1 MRSFYGV
8 DRLDNA
14 YFVSENFSESLI
26 ERDYLF
32 NQENQTVT
40 LASLQVDR
48 KKVVK
53 ALASDKGMQINT
65 SSSVSLMSLPSHQE
79 LALILFAPQLVSTND
94 FVFVLD
100 DLHRSKFNLVAV
112 TRLPTSALDLDF
124 LFAEMCPRYFN
135 VEALSEHVFGGSG
148 AAAST
153 SSSVVMAVVEREKGV

>member
-26 ERDYLF
+26 ERDFLF
-32 NQENQTVT
+32 NQDSQSVT

-48 KKVVK
+48 KKIVK
-53 ALASDKGMQINT
+53 AIAAIDKSSSLINT
-65 SSSVSLMSLPSHQE
+65 SSLGLISIPSHQE
-79 LALILFAPQLVSTND
+79 LALILFAPQLVQTND

-112 TRLPTSALDLDF
+112 TRLPT
-124 LFAEMCPRYFN
+124 
-135 VEALSEHVFGGSG
+135 
-148 AAAST
+148 
-153 SSSVVMAVVEREKGV
+153 